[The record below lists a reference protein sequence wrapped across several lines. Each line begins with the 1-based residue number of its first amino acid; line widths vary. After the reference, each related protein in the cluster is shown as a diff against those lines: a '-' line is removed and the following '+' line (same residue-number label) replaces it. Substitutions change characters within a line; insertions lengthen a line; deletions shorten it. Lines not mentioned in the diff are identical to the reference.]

1 LTLFTVNDKQFE
13 IECYKQLIYT
23 TVFKFQVGWQ
33 ARQVMALLEE
43 ASTDI
48 FLTLKKRPRHSKVF
62 GQIYMKPYRLP
73 SKKLFNYPQRY
84 FDQLTPPRPSDLL
97 TIPNFSFPV
106 NK

>member
-1 LTLFTVNDKQFE
+1 MLLVLNISMYITVS
-13 IECYKQLIYT
+13 
-23 TVFKFQVGWQ
+23 KFQVGWQ